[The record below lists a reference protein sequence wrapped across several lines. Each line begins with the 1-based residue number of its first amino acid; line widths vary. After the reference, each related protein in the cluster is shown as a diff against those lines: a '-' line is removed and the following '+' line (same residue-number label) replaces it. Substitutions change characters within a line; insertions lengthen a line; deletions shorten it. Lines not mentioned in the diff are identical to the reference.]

1 MKKLITIFIVGI
13 LVILGT
19 WAFNSKRNVV
29 DTDAGVNLCYY
40 YTKDNA
46 NGVADRAWLKMNIK
60 DTVVTGEFRN
70 LPAETDSN
78 IGRFEGTVGEL
89 DQASMS
95 RTVEAIWDSLAEGM
109 QNKEE
114 LTIKFGDGSAVAF
127 FGEKIDRGDG
137 VYVYKDKNALI
148 PSNTMWQKDCMDLQE
163 MLVVEDYIRQNIV
176 NIATNNAVL
185 GGTWYVVKLNI
196 STFENTGTV
205 IYEDGHVQ
213 SQATFSYDFNGE
225 NDLVVISNFSIK
237 E

>member
-1 MKKLITIFIVGI
+1 MKKLIIIFIIGI

-19 WAFNSKRNVV
+19 RVLNSKRNVA

-40 YTKDNA
+40 YTKDSA

-95 RTVEAIWDSLAEGM
+95 RTVEAILDSLAEGM

-127 FGEKIDRGDG
+127 FGEKMDRGDG
-137 VYVYKDKNALI
+137 VYVYKDKTALV
-148 PSNTMWQKDCMDLQE
+148 PSNTMWQQDCESLNE
-163 MLVVEDYIRQNIV
+163 LLVVEEYVHTNITTM
-176 NIATNNAVL
+176 ATNEEAL
-185 GGTWYVVKLNI
+185 GGTWYATRVIVSVNN
-196 STFENTGTV
+196 NTGIV
-205 IYEDGHVQ
+205 EYEDGHVQ
-213 SQATFSYDFNGE
+213 SNAIFSYDFNDKD
-225 NDLVVISNFSIK
+225 NSVSITTFEVK
-237 E
+237 K